1 MRKALFMATLG
12 AVGLALA
19 APASAAGDAAAGEKV
34 AKKCLACHDLTDAKA
49 NKVGP
54 ALWGVAG
61 GPLGTVEG
69 FKYSDDYQAL
79 AKTGIAWNEPELMA
93 YLEDPTAFLRDKTGD
108 AKARS
113 KMTFK
118 LKDEKDRQD
127 VIAYLMTLK

>member
-1 MRKALFMATLG
+1 MRKTLTIATLA
-12 AVGLALA
+12 AVGLAFAGPA
-19 APASAAGDAAAGEKV
+19 AAAGDAAAGEKV

-54 ALWGVAG
+54 ALFGVAG
-61 GPLGTVEG
+61 GPMGSADG
-69 FKYSDDYQAL
+69 FKYSDDFL
-79 AKTGIAWNEPELMA
+79 AAAKAAGTWDEAALMA
-93 YLEDPTAFLRDKTGD
+93 YLEDPTAYVRDKAGD
-108 AKARS
+108 PKARS